1 MKGMFLRWVK
11 RVTKKAEMN
20 EEQLTPEEVVKQAVS
35 IALHDHV
42 MQYPHSYFLRKGP
55 KNIIFRGRW

>member
-1 MKGMFLRWVK
+1 MKGKFWRWVK
-11 RVTKKAEMN
+11 RVTRKAGMN
-20 EEQLTPEEVVKQAVS
+20 EEQLPPEEAVKQAVL

-42 MQYPHSYFLRKGP
+42 MQYPHSYFLRKAP

>member
-11 RVTKKAEMN
+11 RVTKKAGMN
-20 EEQLTPEEVVKQAVS
+20 EEKLPPEEVVKQAVS

-42 MQYPHSYFLRKGP
+42 MRYPHSYFLRKGP
-55 KNIIFRGRW
+55 K